1 MTRWTAFAGLTG
13 VVLILLLGL
22 ARLSAAQF
30 SSTPQPE
37 RHERVGGDGDEDFRW
52 GPEDAAPAAPS
63 RYHSVG
69 DADTTLTTPERSPV
83 AVAETRASISPGA
96 LLANVALSQGLFG
109 AMLVAAA
116 VWADV
121 PAAALGLVPLA
132 TATDVALGV
141 GLGTALWLAS
151 EAAGRI
157 AERVGVEVNEA
168 LRGALAPD
176 TAVGWAVLLLAVLP
190 IVALFEEF
198 LFRAALVGALS
209 AGFNAPAWLPA
220 TVAGLDPWPWLL
232 AVGSSVAFALGHG
245 AQGRAGI
252 VATGVLGFVLA
263 GAFVL
268 TGSFALVVVAH
279 YVVNAL
285 TLVVHEFDLATLGVR
300 R

>member
-30 SSTPQPE
+30 SSTQQPE
-37 RHERVGGDGDEDFRW
+37 RRERAGGDGDGDEDFRW

-69 DADTTLTTPERSPV
+69 DTDTTLSTPERSPI
-83 AVAETRASISPGA
+83 AVAEARAAMSAGA

-121 PAAALGLVPLA
+121 PAAALGLVPWA
-132 TATDVALGV
+132 TVTDVALGV

-151 EAAGRI
+151 ETAGKI
-157 AERVGVEVNEA
+157 AERVGVEVDEA

-190 IVALFEEF
+190 TVALFEEF

-209 AGFNAPAWLPA
+209 AGFDAPAWLPA
-220 TVAGLDPWPWLL
+220 TVAGLDSWPWLL
-232 AVGSSVAFALGHG
+232 AAGSSLAFALGHG

-263 GAFVL
+263 GGFVL
-268 TGSFALVVVAH
+268 TESFVLVAVAH

-285 TLVVHEFDLATLGVR
+285 TLVVHEGLGVG
-300 R
+300 